1 MNREQQ
7 ANAIRAIEAKD
18 NRITEEQ
25 AVEIARIL
33 GDVDSFHYF
42 DRLAGSGSRMADDVH
57 AWKVRQARNMR
68 SADGKRAVFFDALA
82 AVSS

>member
-7 ANAIRAIEAKD
+7 GNAIRAIEAKD

-57 AWKVRQARNMR
+57 AWKVRQARNM
-68 SADGKRAVFFDALA
+68 SVDGKPVFFNALA
-82 AVSS
+82 ALGNG